1 MGRYC
6 RLLQENGRL
15 RVLHKGPVP
24 PSWIQRES
32 QGSRKVLQGY
42 RRLEPI
48 LEGNAGANIH
58 GRFKR
63 VIMHIA
69 SPFLPPSCFLF
80 ALCSSLFLVLF
91 SVLFSILKAGSR
103 NDLGRPVKSF
113 LCCGQPNGGRGGGA
127 YTGS

>member
-80 ALCSSLFLVLF
+80 ALMSLSFFGSFFGSFFNIKSREQKRFGKASKVIVVLRAA
-91 SVLFSILKAGSR
+91 KWWE
-103 NDLGRPVKSF
+103 
-113 LCCGQPNGGRGGGA
+113 RGGGI
-127 YTGS
+127 YR

>member
-6 RLLQENGRL
+6 RLLQEDGRL

-80 ALCSSLFLVLF
+80 ALMMSLSFFGSFFNIKIREQKMTIWKASKSVVVLRAA
-91 SVLFSILKAGSR
+91 KWWE
-103 NDLGRPVKSF
+103 
-113 LCCGQPNGGRGGGA
+113 RGGGHIA
-127 YTGS
+127 NS

>member
-48 LEGNAGANIH
+48 LEANAGANIH

-69 SPFLPPSCFLF
+69 SPFLPPIPSLLF
-80 ALCSSLFLVLF
+80 DQLGSYSLLKGSKGRCPECLSYSS
-91 SVLFSILKAGSR
+91 
-103 NDLGRPVKSF
+103 
-113 LCCGQPNGGRGGGA
+113 
-127 YTGS
+127 